1 MQKGSMVK
9 TGKGKESSLEQR
21 SRRPEVGGE
30 RLQGQRRKEGRR
42 GRRGEDGVERREV
55 WREES
60 S

>member
-9 TGKGKESSLEQR
+9 TGKGKASSLEQR

-42 GRRGEDGVERREV
+42 MQVTPMPEQNL
-55 WREES
+55 
-60 S
+60 